1 MHVDMLR
8 GQFTSPGANKVTHER
23 ILALKIVVESDSH
36 ISLCVSEEHDL
47 GPLGHNRPIS
57 HSKVAHVV

>member
-1 MHVDMLR
+1 MHVDMTR
-8 GQFTSPGANKVTHER
+8 QFASPGAKVTHER
-23 ILALKIVVESDSH
+23 ILALKIVVESKIH

-47 GPLGHNRPIS
+47 GPLGHDRPMS